1 VRGWAPLGSPHLLG
15 HRPWATLGVR
25 PWAEMWFSTV
35 LSSLNCAVRD
45 AWDVT
50 NLRCTFHRIVDNR
63 LMQQWYEILQI
74 ADSIQFGDENDA
86 IIWKF
91 NSTGK
96 YSVQSLYAVINDRG
110 VKHVYTPVMWKLSV
124 PPRLHIFL

>member
-1 VRGWAPLGSPHLLG
+1 
-15 HRPWATLGVR
+15 
-25 PWAEMWFSTV
+25 
-35 LSSLNCAVRD
+35 
-45 AWDVT
+45 
-50 NLRCTFHRIVDNR
+50 
-63 LMQQWYEILQI
+63 MQQWYEILQI

-110 VKHVYTPVMWKLSV
+110 VKHVYTPVMCKLSV